1 VDLSLQEREVRRE
14 YELLIRELEM
24 KVKENEEELAEL
36 RGYYEALL
44 WMMQSENEVVS
55 KRT

>member
-1 VDLSLQEREVRRE
+1 
-14 YELLIRELEM
+14 M

-55 KRT
+55 KRTSRDELHARLNPSWIFGR